1 MEDKKITEQESLDII
16 TQMIAR
22 TRHRL
27 CLGDGNIML
36 LWGYLTVGVAL
47 LVTLLLI
54 VTKHQAVNW
63 LWFLIMIIGGTATPH
78 LAKKK
83 TANAG
88 AKTHLDTITTGIWT
102 TVGYLSLVCIAFCLV
117 FLLAYGKDCWTVMF
131 MFPLLIVGMAETI
144 QGIVIKERSLIV
156 GGAVGMAAGIFTMC
170 LLATATQL
178 AISWYIPLFVVSF
191 TAMMIVPGHILN
203 YKARRQQ

>member
-131 MFPLLIVGMAETI
+131 MFPLLIVG
-144 QGIVIKERSLIV
+144 
-156 GGAVGMAAGIFTMC
+156 GAIGMAAGIFTMC
-170 LLATATQL
+170 LLATATPL